1 MKTRKIFNVILFLV
15 FTTILIT
22 AQETNQKSVA
32 ITVYNQNLGVVK
44 DVRELDISS
53 GTSIIKLTDVAQ
65 YIDPTSVHIDID
77 GEVLEQNF
85 QYDLVSMDKILK
97 KYLDKNIQLWGE
109 NGEFIEGKLLS
120 ANGLQIVLQK
130 KEDGLIML
138 PNAGK
143 YQISVGSLPE
153 GLITRPTLIWMVN
166 SNSSGKQDVEVS
178 YQTSG
183 MNWHAEYVV
192 VLNEDDTK
200 LDLNS
205 WVSVE
210 NKSGST
216 YKNAK
221 LKLVAGDVNLVK
233 DQNRY
238 QPEYDRVYAAKA
250 MPAVDQFNE
259 KSFFEYHIYD
269 LQRKTTLANNETK
282 QISLFEASDV
292 KAEKK
297 YYYGNRNN
305 YYGNS
310 TKKGKVS
317 VIMEFE
323 NSKANN
329 LAKPMPKGKVRVY
342 KSDGDALEFIGEDMI
357 DHTPKKEKVKLKI
370 GEAFDIVVNDVQTE
384 NRKITDRV
392 YEQSYEVTITNRKK
406 EDIVIDVERMMGLNW
421 EILSSSLKYEKKDS
435 QRILFKVPVKAD
447 AKTVLKYKVRYVR

>member
-1 MKTRKIFNVILFLV
+1 MKTRTIFKIFFFFVISTSLL
-15 FTTILIT
+15 L

-44 DVRELDISS
+44 DVREIDISS
-53 GTSIIKLTDVAQ
+53 GISIIKLTDVAQ

-97 KYLDKNIQLWGE
+97 KYLDKNIQLVGE
-109 NGEFIEGKLLS
+109 KGEFIEGKLLS

-130 KEDGLIML
+130 NDGGLIML
-138 PNAGK
+138 PSAGK

-166 SNSSGKQDVEVS
+166 SNSSGKQDIEVS

-233 DQNRY
+233 NNNY
-238 QPEYDRVYAAKA
+238 NQPQHDRVYAAKSMQVA
-250 MPAVDQFNE
+250 EQFNE

-282 QISLFEASDV
+282 QISLFEAADV
-292 KAEKK
+292 KAEKR
-297 YYYGNRNN
+297 YYYGNSNN
-305 YYGNS
+305 YYGSS
-310 TKKGKVS
+310 TQKGKVS
-317 VIMEFE
+317 IIVEFE
-323 NSKANN
+323 NSETNN

-384 NRKITDRV
+384 NKKITDRV
-392 YEQSYEVTITNRKK
+392 YEQFYEVTITNRKK
-406 EDIVIDVERMMGLNW
+406 EDIVVDVERTMGLNW
-421 EILSSSLKYEKKDS
+421 EILSSSVSYEKKDS
-435 QRILFKVPVKAD
+435 QRILFKVPVKKD
-447 AKTVLKYKVRYVR
+447 AKTVLKYKVRYVH

>member
-1 MKTRKIFNVILFLV
+1 MKTRTISKVIFFLV
-15 FTTILIT
+15 FSTILLT

-44 DVRELDISS
+44 DVREIDISS
-53 GTSIIKLTDVAQ
+53 GISIIKLTDVAQ

-97 KYLDKNIQLWGE
+97 KYLDKNIQLVGE
-109 NGEFIEGKLLS
+109 KGEFIEGKLLS

-130 KEDGLIML
+130 NDGGLIML
-138 PNAGK
+138 PSVGK

-153 GLITRPTLIWMVN
+153 GLITRPTLIWMVS

-233 DQNRY
+233 NNNY
-238 QPEYDRVYAAKA
+238 IQPQYDRVYAAKSMQVA
-250 MPAVDQFNE
+250 EQFNE

-282 QISLFEASDV
+282 QISLFEAEDV

-297 YYYGNRNN
+297 YYYG
-305 YYGNS
+305 GS

-317 VIMEFE
+317 VIVEFE

-370 GEAFDIVVNDVQTE
+370 GEAFDIVVNDVQKE
-384 NRKITDRV
+384 NKKITDRV

-406 EDIVIDVERMMGLNW
+406 EDIVVDVERMMGFNW
-421 EILSSSLKYEKKDS
+421 EILSSSLSYEKKDS
-435 QRILFKVPVKAD
+435 QRILFKVSVKKD
-447 AKTVLKYKVRYVR
+447 AKAVLKYKVRYVH

>member
-53 GTSIIKLTDVAQ
+53 GISIIKLTDVAQ

-109 NGEFIEGKLLS
+109 KGEFIEGKLIS

-130 KEDGLIML
+130 NEGGLIML
-138 PNAGK
+138 PSAGK

-166 SNSSGKQDVEVS
+166 SNSSGNQDVEVS

-250 MPAVDQFNE
+250 MPAVDQFQE

-317 VIMEFE
+317 VIVEFE
-323 NSKANN
+323 NSETNN

-406 EDIVIDVERMMGLNW
+406 EDIVVDVERMMGLNW

-435 QRILFKVPVKAD
+435 QRILFKVPVKTD

>member
-1 MKTRKIFNVILFLV
+1 MKTRTISKVIFFLV
-15 FTTILIT
+15 FSTILLT

-44 DVRELDISS
+44 DVREIDISS
-53 GTSIIKLTDVAQ
+53 GISIIKLTDVAQ

-97 KYLDKNIQLWGE
+97 KYLDKNIQLVGE
-109 NGEFIEGKLLS
+109 KGEFIEGKLLS

-130 KEDGLIML
+130 NDGGLIML
-138 PNAGK
+138 PSVGK

-153 GLITRPTLIWMVN
+153 GLITRPTLIWMVS

-233 DQNRY
+233 NNNY
-238 QPEYDRVYAAKA
+238 IQPQYDRVYAAKSMQVA
-250 MPAVDQFNE
+250 EQFNE

-282 QISLFEASDV
+282 QISLFEAEDV

-297 YYYGNRNN
+297 YYYG
-305 YYGNS
+305 GS

-317 VIMEFE
+317 VIVEFG

-384 NRKITDRV
+384 NKKITDRV

-406 EDIVIDVERMMGLNW
+406 EDIVVDVERMMGFNW
-421 EILSSSLKYEKKDS
+421 EILSSSLSYEKKDS
-435 QRILFKVPVKAD
+435 QRILFKVSVKKD
-447 AKTVLKYKVRYVR
+447 AKTVLKYKVRYVH